1 MQGAVMADTTNN
13 VPTKIEN
20 TPASPQTR
28 RRFAGVRREIG
39 SLVED
44 FFGRRPSTSRRHS
57 FLDVASRRAWA
68 ALGAIPAVHVTETDK
83 AYQITSELP
92 AGMGEK
98 DVEVKFADG
107 VLRIKGEKQEERVER
122 KRGYHMRERSFG
134 SFERSFQVPEGVDA
148 DTIKTSFKKGKLIV
162 TFPKRREQRVEK

>member
-1 MQGAVMADTTNN
+1 
-13 VPTKIEN
+13 
-20 TPASPQTR
+20 
-28 RRFAGVRREIG
+28 
-39 SLVED
+39 
-44 FFGRRPSTSRRHS
+44 
-57 FLDVASRRAWA
+57 
-68 ALGAIPAVHVTETDK
+68 
-83 AYQITSELP
+83 
-92 AGMGEK
+92 MGEK

-162 TFPKRREQRVEK
+162 TLPKRREQRVEK